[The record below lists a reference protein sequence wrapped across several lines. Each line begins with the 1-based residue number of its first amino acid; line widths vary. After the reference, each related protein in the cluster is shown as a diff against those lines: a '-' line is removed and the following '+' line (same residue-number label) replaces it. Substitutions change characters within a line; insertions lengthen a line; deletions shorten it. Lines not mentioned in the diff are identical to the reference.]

1 MSGSL
6 EPKSLGR
13 SSGHKLLL
21 VAIGIALLVLCAAPV
36 GVSADASLPDPL
48 QEKALV
54 DQIRAQLG
62 SNLADAIA
70 AQQQLKQSLVD
81 NAAQQQD
88 LQGKIADVQAKIADL
103 DVQIADAQRL
113 EALLTQR
120 ITAEQAQLQ
129 QLARAVYEQPTSVLV
144 VIAEAHSLSD
154 LLTRVSD
161 LNAAGTRATEVK
173 AALARDLADQQVQRQ
188 KEQAA
193 RAEQIK
199 QRDQLDSELAQLR
212 ILQAQQESSLA
223 QLQEKI
229 AETQN
234 ELYLLS
240 RQSTQLAQ
248 QVTDMLQQQQD
259 AIISAAMQAVWTQV
273 QLWSQSNNVGQ
284 IPTSAG
290 HSTKYRFIWPEPQA
304 QISQGFG
311 PSTFWF
317 EPAYGQYPHF
327 HTGIDL
333 VEPFGSPVY
342 AADDGVVAL
351 VGSSSSGYGI
361 YVVIAHSGG
370 LDTLYGHLS
379 TALVKV
385 GQAVTQGQPVGLE
398 GSTGNSTGPHVHFE
412 LRINQKPIDPTPYL
426 PPGPPSAFK
435 G

>member
-1 MSGSL
+1 MA
-6 EPKSLGR
+6 
-13 SSGHKLLL
+13 L
-21 VAIGIALLVLCAAPV
+21 VLLCAAPS
-36 GVSADASLPDPL
+36 GVRADASPTDP
-48 QEKALV
+48 QSQIALI

-70 AQQQLKQSLVD
+70 AQQQLKQSLID
-81 NAAQQQD
+81 NAAQQVN
-88 LQGKIADVQAKIADL
+88 LQEQIAVVEGKIANL
-103 DVQIADAQRL
+103 DVQIADAQRM
-113 EALLTQR
+113 EALLTAR
-120 ITAEQAQLQ
+120 VTAERAQLR
-129 QLARAVYEQPTSVLV
+129 QLARAIYQQPGSVLV
-144 VIAEAHSLSD
+144 VIAEAQNLSD
-154 LLTRVSD
+154 LLTRVAD
-161 LNAAGTRATEVK
+161 LNVAGTRAAQLK
-173 AALARDLADQQVQRQ
+173 ASLAHDLSEQEIQRQ

-193 RAEQIK
+193 RDEQVK
-199 QRDQLDSELAQLR
+199 QRDQLDSELAQLKV
-212 ILQAQQESSLA
+212 LQAQQESSVA
-223 QLQEKI
+223 QLQVKI

-248 QVTDMLQQQQD
+248 QITDMLQQQQD

-284 IPTSAG
+284 IAASPG
-290 HSTKYRFIWPEPQA
+290 HSVKYRFIWPEPQA

-311 PSTFWF
+311 PSTYWF
-317 EPAYGQYPHF
+317 EPAYGSYPHF
-327 HTGIDL
+327 HTGIDM

-351 VGSSSSGYGI
+351 VGSSSAGYGN

-379 TALVKV
+379 TSVVTV
-385 GQAVTQGQPVGLE
+385 GQVVTQGQPVGLE
-398 GSTGNSTGPHVHFE
+398 GSSGNSTGAHLHFE

-426 PPGPPSAFK
+426 PPGPPSPFK

>member
-1 MSGSL
+1 VK
-6 EPKSLGR
+6 P
-13 SSGHKLLL
+13 LLL
-21 VAIGIALLVLCAAPV
+21 AIGIALLVIGAAPA
-36 GVSADASLPDPL
+36 GVSADSSSPDP
-48 QEKALV
+48 QQQQAMI

-81 NAAQQQD
+81 NSAQQLD
-88 LQGKIADVQAKIADL
+88 VQGKIVDVQAKIADL

-113 EALLTQR
+113 EALFTQR
-120 ITAEQAQLQ
+120 IAAERAQLRK
-129 QLARAVYEQPTSVLV
+129 LARAVYEQPTSVLV
-144 VIAEAHSLSD
+144 VVAEAHSLSD

-161 LNAAGTRATEVK
+161 LNAAGTRASEVK
-173 AALARDLADQQVQRQ
+173 SALGRDLADQQVQRE

-193 RAEQIK
+193 RDDQIK
-199 QRDQLDSELAQLR
+199 LRDQLDSELAQLR
-212 ILQAQQESSLA
+212 ILQAQQETSLA

-229 AETQN
+229 AETQS

-273 QLWSQSNNVGQ
+273 QLWSQSNSVGQ

-333 VEPFGSPVY
+333 VEPFGSPIY

-351 VGSSSSGYGI
+351 VGSSSSGYGN

-426 PPGPPSAFK
+426 PPGPPSPFK